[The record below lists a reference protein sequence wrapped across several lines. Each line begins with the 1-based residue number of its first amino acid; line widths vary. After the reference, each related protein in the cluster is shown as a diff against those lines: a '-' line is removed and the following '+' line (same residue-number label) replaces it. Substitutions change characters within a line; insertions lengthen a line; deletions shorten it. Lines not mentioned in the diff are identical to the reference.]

1 MSKPIVLL
9 GDLGLDH
16 EGYPPTPVISG
27 SPDVMVDGKP
37 AARVGD
43 QLAMHS
49 KPFHPPHPRTIAEGS
64 STVMINGVPAAITG
78 GKVSCGG
85 VTIGSGSV
93 VIGDS
98 PAPAAFSGSTPLPAR
113 KAPASAEGQNSTTTS
128 SPSQARSPSPAQPSL
143 PKTPA
148 GPGGSSSTSEAAAS
162 DNASTEIESQK
173 QGVEPGFHVV
183 RQPMKK
189 ADLIAHLYGD
199 PSLKP
204 DRFDAL
210 NPGLGQHVLP
220 GQMVVMADP
229 DGLQCTAEEEALIA
243 AAKEVN
249 ARASTLSEAE
259 AQFLTDNFDLI
270 ATITSTSAAGMGAGS
285 VMISRQL
292 KGIEHNLRELE
303 ALHQESYR
311 KHGNLSNPEFFEKR
325 RAIFKRLD
333 FALGKLA
340 RKGLSLDTSDKLK
353 RALGLSSKSIV
364 HDWKQAGVGEIPG
377 YATHYER
384 VSRAGK
390 YMARTGYL
398 AIALD
403 ASVSALKVSEACKS
417 GRAEEC
423 RVVVYQEA
431 GRMSGSIIGGTA
443 GGAMAGFCAVAGLA
457 TGGVPGIACAVL
469 VGGTMSVVGG
479 KQLGDLFAD
488 GANIL
493 REVIHE

>member
-1 MSKPIVLL
+1 
-9 GDLGLDH
+9 
-16 EGYPPTPVISG
+16 
-27 SPDVMVDGKP
+27 
-37 AARVGD
+37 
-43 QLAMHS
+43 
-49 KPFHPPHPRTIAEGS
+49 
-64 STVMINGVPAAITG
+64 
-78 GKVSCGG
+78 
-85 VTIGSGSV
+85 
-93 VIGDS
+93 
-98 PAPAAFSGSTPLPAR
+98 
-113 KAPASAEGQNSTTTS
+113 
-128 SPSQARSPSPAQPSL
+128 
-143 PKTPA
+143 
-148 GPGGSSSTSEAAAS
+148 
-162 DNASTEIESQK
+162 
-173 QGVEPGFHVV
+173 
-183 RQPMKK
+183 MKK

-243 AAKEVN
+243 AAKKVN

-364 HDWKQAGVGEIPG
+364 HDWKQAGVGDIPG

-384 VSRAGK
+384 VAKGSK
-390 YMARTGYL
+390 YMSRMGYV

-403 ASVSALKVSEACKS
+403 TTLSGLRISQACRPDADNECSKVSYIEG
-417 GRAEEC
+417 GRLTGSAIGGA
-423 RVVVYQEA
+423 A
-431 GRMSGSIIGGTA
+431 GGLLGGTA
-443 GGAMAGFCAVAGLA
+443 CAAVGFATAGVG
-457 TGGVPGIACAVL
+457 GIACAVL
-469 VGGTMSVVGG
+469 LAGGLSAAGG
-479 KQLGDLFAD
+479 SKGGAFGSGLGDLLWETVH
-488 GANIL
+488 G
-493 REVIHE
+493 E